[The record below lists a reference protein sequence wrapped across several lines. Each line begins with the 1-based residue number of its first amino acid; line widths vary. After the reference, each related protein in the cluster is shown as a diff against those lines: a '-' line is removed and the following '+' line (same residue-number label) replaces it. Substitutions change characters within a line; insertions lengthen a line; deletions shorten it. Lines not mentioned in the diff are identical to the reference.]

1 MNFVYIYPYIRLSLE
16 VWLKILIIM
25 LLYVLIVLAVRV
37 ASSLETLSNGW
48 DPLDSVQDDY
58 VSIAYPDGGVNPR
71 LVNYVINSTVP
82 STGRPYTMYVAV
94 LNSGLPSSFTLEL
107 PSQGVPTCVNCSENQ
122 IHSMHRLLP
131 SYEDV

>member
-1 MNFVYIYPYIRLSLE
+1 M
-16 VWLKILIIM
+16 WLKILIIM